1 MLKITVIGAG
11 SWGTALAVILSKAE
25 NQVKVLSLTKRNLI
39 SLRSGY
45 HPNFE
50 GLLLPKEV
58 EFTQSVEDSLVNAD
72 IVIFAVSSKYLRP
85 SIEVV
90 KPFIKESQLLI
101 SVIKGLEP
109 LTLLVPSQIIQEAF
123 PHNSVA
129 VLSGP
134 SHAEE
139 VIKGEPFGMQLAS
152 VDLRA
157 VELIRKAFNKANVY
171 LPATDDLIGTQ
182 LGGALKNIIA
192 IGYGIALEQGLGT
205 NFYSMLVT
213 AGMADLRNL
222 AVAGGAAPET
232 LMGLGGLGDLITTIG
247 SPYSRNRKFGQL
259 LGSGI
264 SVEKALQQVGMVVE
278 GVNAMEGALELAQ
291 EKQVSI
297 PVINFIN
304 NIIKKRIS
312 PTKMKGLV
320 QLLKGTY

>member
-1 MLKITVIGAG
+1 MKGC
-11 SWGTALAVILSKAE
+11 
-25 NQVKVLSLTKRNLI
+25 
-39 SLRSGY
+39 
-45 HPNFE
+45 
-50 GLLLPKEV
+50 
-58 EFTQSVEDSLVNAD
+58 SLVNAD